1 MELLFDYDSRQA
13 LINVRFDGLTGLERV
28 TSVREA
34 LNLMRIKN
42 PAVAF
47 SANAKAGIYN
57 DVPNVEYKRML
68 ETVKFISSMWC
79 YMDEPGEAPPKYEMN
94 ALMLL
99 ANAIEA
105 LSQFNVLYQMPP
117 DEDPPTT

>member
-1 MELLFDYDSRQA
+1 MELRDSFDSRQA
-13 LINVRFDGLTGLERV
+13 LINVRFDGLDGLERV
-28 TSVREA
+28 ASVKEA
-34 LNLMRIKN
+34 LGLLKIRN
-42 PAVAF
+42 PAKTF
-47 SANAKAGIYN
+47 SEAMYSGAYN
-57 DVPNVEYKRML
+57 DVPDAEYKRML

-105 LSQFNVLYQMPP
+105 LSQFNALYQMPFDGETQQP
-117 DEDPPTT
+117 